1 MTLNELLSKLTTAN
15 INVIVKD
22 VLTGDE
28 IITLK
33 ASGYASLDDTLEART
48 VAQWSVASA
57 SQIIVLL
64 NESEG

>member
-1 MTLNELLSKLTTAN
+1 MTLNELLSKLTTTN
-15 INVIVKD
+15 VNVIIKD
-22 VLTGDE
+22 VKSGNE

-48 VAQWSVASA
+48 VAQWSVVSA

-64 NESEG
+64 NEAV